1 MQTKL
6 ANDTFRE
13 RYVVE
18 IDGIAKSEY
27 SVFVKA
33 LTASLQLKQEFPYRS
48 VKLRDADAEGAL
60 ACLLTLRVVAVDQV
74 TSRISYPTQKQRH
87 TALCAPRLDKN

>member
-6 ANDTFRE
+6 AIDSSRE

-27 SVFVKA
+27 CVFVKA
-33 LTASLQLKQEFPYRS
+33 LTAGLQLKQEFPNSS
-48 VKLRDADAEGAL
+48 VKLRDLYESAAL
-60 ACLLTLRVVAVDQV
+60 RA
-74 TSRISYPTQKQRH
+74 H
-87 TALCAPRLDKN
+87 